1 MKPFTGILHVH
12 SNHSYDGHNSLGEIA
27 EFARA
32 CGYSFLAMS
41 EHSDT
46 FNHDQMALYVQE
58 CREKSAPDFLII
70 PGIEFRCDNDFHLLG
85 LGIRQFT
92 DLTDPLAVSEFI
104 HGQGGLAIIAHPK
117 RNNYQIPNGL
127 QTVVDGAEVWSATY
141 DGRFVPSIDSLKLM
155 KELRGTNES
164 CIGYG
169 GQDLHR
175 LTGKRIVK
183 TILPCDTLDE
193 NEILATL
200 KRGSFIVSNNIFNI
214 GSREDV
220 GGLKLAFITAS
231 RRLYESARW
240 VRDGLEGAKE

>member
-1 MKPFTGILHVH
+1 MKSLTGILHVH

-32 CGYSFLAMS
+32 RGYSFLAMS

-46 FNHDQMALYVQE
+46 FNNDKMVLYVEE
-58 CREKSAPDFLII
+58 CQEKSAPDLLII
-70 PGIEFRCDNDFHLLG
+70 PGIEFRCDNDFHILG

-92 DLTDPLAVSEFI
+92 DLTDPFAVSEFI
-104 HGQGGLAIIAHPK
+104 HEQSGLAIIAHPK
-117 RNNYQIPNGL
+117 RDNYKIPNGL

-141 DGRFVPSIDSLKLM
+141 DGRFVPSIDSLEFM
-155 KELRGTNES
+155 RELRGTNGS
-164 CIGYG
+164 FIGYG

-175 LTGKRIVK
+175 LSGMRFVK
-183 TILPCDTLDE
+183 TILSCGTLDE
-193 NEILATL
+193 NKIFTAL

-220 GGLKLAFITAS
+220 RGLKLAVITAS
-231 RRLYESARW
+231 RRFYESARW
-240 VRDGLEGAKE
+240 VRDGLQRAYQ